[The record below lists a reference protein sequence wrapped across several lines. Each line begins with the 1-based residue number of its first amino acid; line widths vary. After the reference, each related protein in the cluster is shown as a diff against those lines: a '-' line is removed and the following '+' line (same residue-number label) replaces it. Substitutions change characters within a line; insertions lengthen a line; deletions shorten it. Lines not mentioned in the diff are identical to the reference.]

1 MQAIIMAAGKGSRLG
16 DLTNNKPKSFIEIE
30 GKKLIEYNLDML
42 LKYGI
47 KDIVIITGYM
57 AEEFERL
64 LSNRE
69 GIKFSFNPF
78 YDTTN
83 VLPSFWFGQELLN
96 DDFIYMHAD
105 TLCDTE
111 IFEELLSHD
120 GEIVLPTD
128 FSPCDEEAMKVKLI
142 NDEVKFINKTMNPES
157 ADGEFIGIAKIS
169 KKCISAIKSITNQ
182 IMKEQKFSSFF
193 EVALQEIMDKNLCK
207 VTTIPTR
214 NKFWC
219 EIDFEEDYEM
229 AKKEISDNLKNL

>member
-16 DLTNNKPKSFIEIE
+16 NLTNNKPKSFIEIE
-30 GKKLIEYNLDML
+30 SKKLIEYNIDML
-42 LKYGI
+42 LKCGI
-47 KDIVIITGYM
+47 KDIIIVTGYM
-57 AEEFERL
+57 AIEFERL
-64 LSNRE
+64 LSNRKE
-69 GIKFSFNPF
+69 IKFVFNPF
-78 YDTTN
+78 YDITN
-83 VLPSFWFGQELLN
+83 SLPSFWFGQELLN

-111 IFEELLSHD
+111 IFEELLRQE
-120 GEIVLPTD
+120 GEIILPID

-142 NDEVKFINKTMNPES
+142 NDEIKFINKTMNPEA

-169 KKCISAIKSITNQ
+169 KICLPEIKSFTNK
-182 IMKEQKFSSFF
+182 IMKEQKFSSYF
-193 EVALQEIMDKNLCK
+193 EEVLQEIIDKNICK

-219 EIDFEEDYEM
+219 EIDYEEDYER